1 MQGVVRH
8 HIPDYLLLTD
18 ANPVL
23 VDVKPREHANDTKV
37 AETFA
42 WVQNEVESLGW
53 RFEIASEQPPVLLD
67 NVRFLAGYRRPQS
80 INEPALR
87 ALQATLFDNV
97 TFGDAVRSVT
107 GAEPLVRAARNRR
120 HNLGVGHDPRLCN
133 RGDDRHGG
141 LPTACHHVQVRR
153 VEVFVEVDHRDAER
167 PDGGRGEV
175 EHPDSGVAQLGPVG
189 AVRSGGGGVED
200 ELDVAEVRHGQEPGH
215 TIGGGG
221 HPALSRW

>member
-1 MQGVVRH
+1 MDATREISIAVDETVDGVAH
-8 HIPDYLLLTD
+8 HDRRIGRVDDHHRLTALGPAD
-18 ANPVL
+18 DLHCRRGGFSEL
-23 VDVKPREHANDTKV
+23 VDV
-37 AETFA
+37 
-42 WVQNEVESLGW
+42 G
-53 RFEIASEQPPVLLD
+53 
-67 NVRFLAGYRRPQS
+67 AGAR
-80 INEPALR
+80 AGGLR
-87 ALQATLFDNV
+87 
-97 TFGDAVRSVT
+97 
-107 GAEPLVRAARNRR
+107 RNRR
-120 HNLGVGHDPRLCN
+120 HDLGVGHDPRLSDS
-133 RGDDRHGG
+133 GDDRHGG

-221 HPALSRW
+221 HPHPRGAGQTVRRRIDADHGADSQRAVAAQDLDHQVGADVA